1 MNKLIIILT
10 YFLLILNNYSQAVI
24 RKPHAFPIEFKV
36 ETTSEN
42 TTEKSN
48 KILNVTFEILKKG
61 YLKNIDKIE
70 LVYIPKH
77 LPGDLIITE
86 IKTEESV
93 DKKSILG
100 KFQISKKLLT
110 GTDVR
115 LRLHPNLKSSND
127 TVVPKVYSFIVS
139 DYIDNNVKSSK

>member
-1 MNKLIIILT
+1 MNKLIIILV
-10 YFLLILNNYSQAVI
+10 YFSLILNNYSQAVI

-36 ETTSEN
+36 EATSGN
-42 TTEKSN
+42 ATEKSN

-86 IKTEESV
+86 IKTEQSV
-93 DKKSILG
+93 DEKSISG

-127 TVVPKVYSFIVS
+127 TVVPKVYSFIIS
-139 DYIDNNVKSSK
+139 DYVNDSTNPSK